1 MPKLCQAC
9 DQSLLGLG
17 WGGRGENPAGRAV
30 GGGGNLCSCQNC
42 VKHVTNHFLDLDGVE
57 EVKIQLEEQLAEVE
71 TSVAYDLE
79 QYQEVLDDTIYEVE
93 ELV

>member
-1 MPKLCQAC
+1 MKQTLKLK
-9 DQSLLGLG
+9 
-17 WGGRGENPAGRAV
+17 
-30 GGGGNLCSCQNC
+30 NLSCQNC
-42 VKHVTNHFLDLDGVE
+42 VKHVTNHLLELDGVE

>member
-1 MPKLCQAC
+1 MKQTLKLK
-9 DQSLLGLG
+9 
-17 WGGRGENPAGRAV
+17 
-30 GGGGNLCSCQNC
+30 NLSCQNC
-42 VKHVTNHFLDLDGVE
+42 VKHVTNHLLDLDGVE

-79 QYQEVLDDTIYEVE
+79 QYQGVLDDTIYEVE